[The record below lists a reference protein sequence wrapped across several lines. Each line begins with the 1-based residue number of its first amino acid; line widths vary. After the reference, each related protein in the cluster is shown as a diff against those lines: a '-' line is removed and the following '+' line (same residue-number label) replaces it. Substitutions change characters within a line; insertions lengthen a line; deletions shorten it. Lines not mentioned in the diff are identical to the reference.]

1 MKTFPE
7 LLEEA
12 NAEIKS
18 VSPEELKQQLDNEE
32 IILVDVRSKDAIE
45 AEGQIEG
52 SVHVPRDM
60 LEFHADQRT
69 DNPLRKEEL
78 DPEKKIVVYCG
89 VGGQGTL
96 STKTLQDM
104 GYSDVSN
111 LTGGTKA
118 WVEAGFNL
126 KISMFKLLLPI
137 TW

>member
-18 VSPEELKQQLDNEE
+18 VSPEELKQQLDNKE
-32 IILVDVRSKDAIE
+32 IILVDVRSKDVIE

-60 LEFHADQRT
+60 LEFHADQRP

-89 VGGQGTL
+89 LGGQGTL

-104 GYSDVSN
+104 GYKDVSN
-111 LTGGTKA
+111 LSGGTSA
-118 WVEAGFNL
+118 WVKAGFEL
-126 KISMFKLLLPI
+126 KK
-137 TW
+137 

>member
-18 VSPEELKQQLDNEE
+18 VSPEELKQQLDNKE
-32 IILVDVRSKDAIE
+32 IILIDVRSKDVIE

-60 LEFHADQRT
+60 LEFHADQRP

-78 DPEKKIVVYCG
+78 NPEKKIVVYCG

-126 KISMFKLLLPI
+126 KK
-137 TW
+137 

>member
-32 IILVDVRSKDAIE
+32 IILVDVRSKDVIE

-52 SVHVPRDM
+52 SIHVPRDM
-60 LEFHADQRT
+60 LEFHADQRQ

-78 DPEKKIVVYCG
+78 NPQKKIVVYCG

-126 KISMFKLLLPI
+126 KK
-137 TW
+137 

>member
-7 LLEEA
+7 LLEQA

-18 VSPEELKQQLDNEE
+18 VSAEELKQQLDNEE
-32 IILVDVRSKDAIE
+32 IILVDVRSKDVIE

-52 SVHVPRDM
+52 SIHVPRDM
-60 LEFHADQRT
+60 LEFHADQRP

-78 DPEKKIVVYCG
+78 NPEKKIVVYCG

-126 KISMFKLLLPI
+126 KK
-137 TW
+137 

>member
-45 AEGQIEG
+45 ADGQIEG

-60 LEFHADQRT
+60 LEFHADQRP

-78 DPEKKIVVYCG
+78 DPEKKIVIYCG

-104 GYSDVSN
+104 GYKDVSN
-111 LTGGTKA
+111 LSGGTNA
-118 WVEAGFNL
+118 WVNAGFEL
-126 KISMFKLLLPI
+126 
-137 TW
+137 

>member
-18 VSPEELKQQLDNEE
+18 VSAEELKQQLDNEE
-32 IILVDVRSKDAIE
+32 IILVDVRSKDVIE

-52 SVHVPRDM
+52 SIHVPRDM
-60 LEFHADQRT
+60 LEFHADQRP

-78 DPEKKIVVYCG
+78 NPEKKIVVYCG

-126 KISMFKLLLPI
+126 KK
-137 TW
+137 

>member
-18 VSPEELKQQLDNEE
+18 VSPEELKQKLDNKE
-32 IILVDVRSKDAIE
+32 IILVDVRSKDVIE

-52 SVHVPRDM
+52 SVHIPRDM
-60 LEFHADQRT
+60 LEFHADQRA

-118 WVEAGFNL
+118 WVEAGFIL
-126 KISMFKLLLPI
+126 KK
-137 TW
+137 

>member
-60 LEFHADQRT
+60 LEFHADQRP
-69 DNPLRKEEL
+69 DNPLKKEEL

-104 GYSDVSN
+104 GYKDVSN
-111 LTGGTKA
+111 LSGGTSA
-118 WVEAGFNL
+118 WVKAGFEL
-126 KISMFKLLLPI
+126 KK
-137 TW
+137 

>member
-1 MKTFPE
+1 MKTFLE

-32 IILVDVRSKDAIE
+32 IILVDVRSKDVIE

-60 LEFHADQRT
+60 LEFHADQRP
-69 DNPLRKEEL
+69 DNPLRKNEL

-126 KISMFKLLLPI
+126 KK
-137 TW
+137 

>member
-12 NAEIKS
+12 SAQIKS
-18 VSPEELKQQLDNEE
+18 VNPEELKQKLDNEE

-60 LEFHADQRT
+60 LEFHADQRP
-69 DNPLRKEEL
+69 DNPFSKEEL
-78 DPEKKIVVYCG
+78 DPEKEIVVYCG

-104 GYSDVSN
+104 GYKNVSN
-111 LTGGTKA
+111 LKGGAKA
-118 WVEAGFNL
+118 WAEAGFEL
-126 KISMFKLLLPI
+126 KK
-137 TW
+137 

>member
-60 LEFHADQRT
+60 LEFHADQRP

-104 GYSDVSN
+104 GYKDVSN
-111 LTGGTKA
+111 LSGGANA
-118 WVEAGFNL
+118 WVKAGFEL
-126 KISMFKLLLPI
+126 KK
-137 TW
+137 

>member
-45 AEGQIEG
+45 ADGQIEG

-60 LEFHADQRT
+60 LEFHADQRP

-104 GYSDVSN
+104 GYQKVFS
-111 LTGGTKA
+111 LKGGITE
-118 WVEAGFNL
+118 WIESG
-126 KISMFKLLLPI
+126 FKLKE
-137 TW
+137 

>member
-18 VSPEELKQQLDNEE
+18 VSPEELKQQLDNKE
-32 IILVDVRSKDAIE
+32 IILVDVRSKDVIE

-60 LEFHADQRT
+60 LEFHADQRP
-69 DNPLRKEEL
+69 DNPLRKNEL

-96 STKTLQDM
+96 STKTLKDM

-126 KISMFKLLLPI
+126 KK
-137 TW
+137 

>member
-7 LLEEA
+7 LLEKA

-18 VSPEELKQQLDNEE
+18 VSPEEVKQQLDNEE
-32 IILVDVRSKDAIE
+32 IILVDVRSKDVIE

-52 SVHVPRDM
+52 SIHVPRDM
-60 LEFHADQRT
+60 LEFHADQRP
-69 DNPLRKEEL
+69 DNPFRKEEL
-78 DPEKKIVVYCG
+78 NPEKKIVVYCG

-126 KISMFKLLLPI
+126 KK
-137 TW
+137 

>member
-18 VSPEELKQQLDNEE
+18 VSPEELKQQLDNKE
-32 IILVDVRSKDAIE
+32 IILVDVRSKDVIE

-52 SVHVPRDM
+52 SVHIPRDM
-60 LEFHADQRT
+60 LEFHADQRP

-78 DPEKKIVVYCG
+78 NPKKKIVVYCG

-126 KISMFKLLLPI
+126 KK
-137 TW
+137 

>member
-18 VSPEELKQQLDNEE
+18 VSPEELKQQLDNKE

-60 LEFHADQRT
+60 LEFHADQRP

-126 KISMFKLLLPI
+126 KK
-137 TW
+137 

>member
-32 IILVDVRSKDAIE
+32 IILVDVRSKDVIE

-60 LEFHADQRT
+60 LEFHADQRP

-118 WVEAGFNL
+118 WVEAGFIL
-126 KISMFKLLLPI
+126 KK
-137 TW
+137 

>member
-18 VSPEELKQQLDNEE
+18 VSPEELKKQLDNKE
-32 IILVDVRSKDAIE
+32 IILVDVRSKDVIE

-60 LEFHADQRT
+60 LEFHADQRP
-69 DNPLRKEEL
+69 DNPLRKNEL

-126 KISMFKLLLPI
+126 KK
-137 TW
+137 

>member
-32 IILVDVRSKDAIE
+32 IILVDVRSKEAIE

-60 LEFHADQRT
+60 LEFHADQRP
-69 DNPLRKEEL
+69 DNPLKKEEL
-78 DPEKKIVVYCG
+78 DPEEKIVVYCG

-104 GYSDVSN
+104 GYKDVSN
-111 LTGGTKA
+111 LSGGTSA
-118 WVEAGFNL
+118 WVKAGFEL
-126 KISMFKLLLPI
+126 KK
-137 TW
+137 

>member
-7 LLEEA
+7 LLEKA

-18 VSPEELKQQLDNEE
+18 VSPEEVKQQLDNEE
-32 IILVDVRSKDAIE
+32 IILVDVRSKDVIE

-52 SVHVPRDM
+52 SIHVPRDM
-60 LEFHADQRT
+60 LEFHADQRP

-78 DPEKKIVVYCG
+78 NPEKKIVVYCG

-126 KISMFKLLLPI
+126 KK
-137 TW
+137 

>member
-18 VSPEELKQQLDNEE
+18 VSPEELKQKLDNKE
-32 IILVDVRSKDAIE
+32 IILVDVRSKDVIE

-52 SVHVPRDM
+52 SVHIPRDM
-60 LEFHADQRT
+60 LEFHADQRP

-126 KISMFKLLLPI
+126 KK
-137 TW
+137 

>member
-60 LEFHADQRT
+60 LEFHADQRP

-104 GYSDVSN
+104 GFKDVV
-111 LTGGTKA
+111 LLEGGVTKYK
-118 WVEAGFNL
+118 EDGYDL
-126 KISMFKLLLPI
+126 KK
-137 TW
+137 

>member
-18 VSPEELKQQLDNEE
+18 VSPEEVKQQLDNEE
-32 IILVDVRSKDAIE
+32 IILVDVRSKDVIE

-52 SVHVPRDM
+52 SIHVPRDM
-60 LEFHADQRT
+60 LEFHADQRP

-78 DPEKKIVVYCG
+78 NPEKKIVVYCG
-89 VGGQGTL
+89 VGGQGIL

-126 KISMFKLLLPI
+126 KK
-137 TW
+137 

>member
-45 AEGQIEG
+45 TEGQIEG

-60 LEFHADQRT
+60 LEFHADQRP

-104 GYSDVSN
+104 GYRDVSN

-126 KISMFKLLLPI
+126 KK
-137 TW
+137 

>member
-18 VSPEELKQQLDNEE
+18 VSPEELKQQLDNKE
-32 IILVDVRSKDAIE
+32 IILIDVRSKDVIE

-52 SVHVPRDM
+52 SVHIPRDM
-60 LEFHADQRT
+60 LEFHADQRP

-126 KISMFKLLLPI
+126 KK
-137 TW
+137 

>member
-18 VSPEELKQQLDNEE
+18 VSPEEVKQQLDNEE
-32 IILVDVRSKDAIE
+32 IILVDIRSKDVIE

-52 SVHVPRDM
+52 SIHVPRDM
-60 LEFHADQRT
+60 LEFHADQRP

-78 DPEKKIVVYCG
+78 NPEKKIVVYCG

-126 KISMFKLLLPI
+126 KK
-137 TW
+137 

>member
-18 VSPEELKQQLDNEE
+18 VSPEELKQQLDNKE
-32 IILVDVRSKDAIE
+32 IILVDVRSKDVIE

-52 SVHVPRDM
+52 SIHVPRDM
-60 LEFHADQRT
+60 LEFHADQRP

-78 DPEKKIVVYCG
+78 NPEKKIVVYCG

-126 KISMFKLLLPI
+126 KK
-137 TW
+137 

>member
-18 VSPEELKQQLDNEE
+18 VSPEELKQQLDNKE
-32 IILVDVRSKDAIE
+32 IILVDVRSKDVIE

-60 LEFHADQRT
+60 LEFHADQRP

-104 GYSDVSN
+104 GYRDVSN
-111 LTGGTKA
+111 LSGGTNA
-118 WVEAGFNL
+118 WVKAGFEL
-126 KISMFKLLLPI
+126 KK
-137 TW
+137 

>member
-32 IILVDVRSKDAIE
+32 IILVDVRSKDVIE

-60 LEFHADQRT
+60 LEFHADQRP

-111 LTGGTKA
+111 LSGGTKA
-118 WVEAGFNL
+118 WVEAGFDL
-126 KISMFKLLLPI
+126 KK
-137 TW
+137 

>member
-18 VSPEELKQQLDNEE
+18 VSPEELKQKLDNKEV
-32 IILVDVRSKDAIE
+32 ILVDVRSKDVIE
-45 AEGQIEG
+45 AEGHIEG
-52 SVHVPRDM
+52 SVHIPRDM
-60 LEFHADQRT
+60 LEFHADQRP

-104 GYSDVSN
+104 GYNDVSN

-126 KISMFKLLLPI
+126 KK
-137 TW
+137 

>member
-1 MKTFPE
+1 MKTFLE

-18 VSPEELKQQLDNEE
+18 VSPEDLKQQLDNKE

-60 LEFHADQRT
+60 LEFHADQRP
-69 DNPLRKEEL
+69 DNPLRKNEL

-126 KISMFKLLLPI
+126 KK
-137 TW
+137 

>member
-60 LEFHADQRT
+60 LEFHADQRP

-104 GYSDVSN
+104 GYKDVSN
-111 LTGGTKA
+111 L
-118 WVEAGFNL
+118 
-126 KISMFKLLLPI
+126 S
-137 TW
+137 

>member
-18 VSPEELKQQLDNEE
+18 VSPEEVKQQLDNEE
-32 IILVDVRSKDAIE
+32 IILVDVRSKDVIE

-52 SVHVPRDM
+52 SIHVPRDM
-60 LEFHADQRT
+60 LEFHADQRP

-78 DPEKKIVVYCG
+78 NPERKIVVYCG

-126 KISMFKLLLPI
+126 KK
-137 TW
+137 

>member
-18 VSPEELKQQLDNEE
+18 VSPEELKQKLDNKE

-60 LEFHADQRT
+60 LEFHADQRP

-126 KISMFKLLLPI
+126 KK
-137 TW
+137 

>member
-1 MKTFPE
+1 MKTFLE

-18 VSPEELKQQLDNEE
+18 VSAEELKQQLDNEE
-32 IILVDVRSKDAIE
+32 IILVDVRSKDVIE

-52 SVHVPRDM
+52 SIHVPRDI
-60 LEFHADQRT
+60 LEFHADQRP

-78 DPEKKIVVYCG
+78 NPEEKIVVYCG

-118 WVEAGFNL
+118 WVKAGFNL
-126 KISMFKLLLPI
+126 KNKSL
-137 TW
+137 

>member
-18 VSPEELKQQLDNEE
+18 VSPGELKQQLDNKE
-32 IILVDVRSKDAIE
+32 IILVDVRSKDVIE

-60 LEFHADQRT
+60 LEFHADQRP
-69 DNPLRKEEL
+69 DNPLRKNEL

-126 KISMFKLLLPI
+126 KK
-137 TW
+137 

>member
-32 IILVDVRSKDAIE
+32 IILVDVRSKDVIE

-60 LEFHADQRT
+60 LEFHADQRQ

-78 DPEKKIVVYCG
+78 NPQKKIVVYCG

-126 KISMFKLLLPI
+126 KK
-137 TW
+137 

>member
-18 VSPEELKQQLDNEE
+18 VSPEELKQQLDNKE
-32 IILVDVRSKDAIE
+32 IILVDVRSKDVIE

-60 LEFHADQRT
+60 LEFHADQRP

-96 STKTLQDM
+96 SSKTLQDM
-104 GYSDVSN
+104 GFRYVSN
-111 LTGGTKA
+111 LSGGTNA
-118 WVEAGFNL
+118 WVKAGFEL
-126 KISMFKLLLPI
+126 KK
-137 TW
+137 

>member
-12 NAEIKS
+12 NAELKS
-18 VSPEELKQQLDNEE
+18 VSPEEVKQQLDNEE
-32 IILVDVRSKDAIE
+32 IILVDVRSKDVIE

-52 SVHVPRDM
+52 SIHVPRDM
-60 LEFHADQRT
+60 LEFHADQRP

-78 DPEKKIVVYCG
+78 NPEKKIVVYCG

-126 KISMFKLLLPI
+126 KK
-137 TW
+137 